1 MKRLATN
8 STATTKP
15 SICVK
20 RTPRTIVKIAAQLT
34 GGRQK
39 FVTLY
44 RLLIVAIG
52 AAVFVFSAYHLPTAR
67 IDLRFLVLSA
77 LTVFVSARIS
87 VKIPRVNANVTV
99 SDTFIFVALLVYGGN
114 AAIVLAA
121 AEGLFSGLRISKKPL
136 TILFNSGVMT
146 CATFATV
153 TALHFVFGSTVDLR
167 FYSPS
172 QLVLGVGTMA
182 LVQYFSN
189 TGIITAGSALKYGEG
204 IWYTWRK
211 HYLWTS
217 ITYIAGATA
226 AGVIATTIETAGF
239 TVMLVATPIISL
251 VYFTYH
257 KYLDEIKSTAEQAEH
272 AERERAEAERARA
285 EAERER
291 AEQAERHVE
300 ELSRHIA
307 EQERIGAQLQ
317 ESKDH
322 FRHAAFHD
330 ALTHLPNRALLAEN
344 LKFVMERGKQSE
356 DYQFAVLFLDLDRF
370 KNVNDSLGH
379 TIGDQLLIAMA
390 RRLESCI
397 REVDM
402 VARLGGDEF
411 AILLDGIPNSAEAT
425 NMAKRIQEKLDSPF
439 NLSGHEVFTTTS
451 IGIALSSTGYDYPEN
466 MLRDADTAMY
476 RAKAQGKACY
486 EVFDKG
492 MHATAVYLLQMENDL
507 RRALEREELRV
518 YYQPVVS
525 LENGQLAGFE
535 ALIRWQHPER
545 GLINPVDFIPLAEDT
560 GMIAPIGLWILKRAC
575 QQLSQWQWK
584 SPAHRSL
591 FMSVNLSGKQVAEPD
606 LVGQVQE
613 ILEETHV
620 DARHLK
626 LEITESVVM
635 ENAEL
640 AAQLFKRLKALGVQL
655 SIDDFGTGYSSLGY
669 LHRFPLDTL
678 KIDQSFVGR
687 IGEAAENIEIVRT
700 IVSLADNMGMDV
712 VAEGVETL
720 GQLAQL
726 RKLNCQYGQGYL
738 FARPANAASI
748 DTWISHKPQWQADLY
763 PSTGEY
769 FVPAHTTVVQL
780 RSA

>member
-1 MKRLATN
+1 METTLRLTDRQ
-8 STATTKP
+8 THIT
-15 SICVK
+15 
-20 RTPRTIVKIAAQLT
+20 RYRWLIAALGAMVLVVSALWLPLT
-34 GGRQK
+34 
-39 FVTLY
+39 
-44 RLLIVAIG
+44 
-52 AAVFVFSAYHLPTAR
+52 S
-67 IDLRFLVLSA
+67 IDVRFLLLSA
-77 LTVFVSARIS
+77 LTILVSSRASIR
-87 VKIPRVNANVTV
+87 IPRVNAYVTV
-99 SDTFIFVALLVYGGN
+99 SDTFIFLVLLLYGGL
-114 AAIVLAA
+114 AGILLAA
-121 AEGLFSGLRISKKPL
+121 AEGLFSGLRISKTPL
-136 TILFNSGVMT
+136 VVAFNSAMMA
-146 CATFATV
+146 CSTFLTV
-153 TALHFVFGSTVDLR
+153 VVVQFFFGPFPELRTHDWRFLTAAL
-167 FYSPS
+167 
-172 QLVLGVGTMA
+172 GTMA
-182 LVQYFSN
+182 LVQYFAN
-189 TGIITAGSALKYGEG
+189 TGFSAIGLAFKEG
-204 IWYTWRK
+204 QSIWRTWNR
-211 HYLWTS
+211 HYLWLS
-217 ITYIAGATA
+217 ITYIAGAA
-226 AGVIATTIETAGF
+226 VAGGIANVVRQAGISILF
-239 TVMLVATPIISL
+239 VVAPIIL
-251 VYFTYH
+251 IIYFTYQ
-257 KYLDEIKSTAEQAEH
+257 KYLSEIRATSAQAEQ
-272 AERERAEAERARA
+272 AERERAEAEKARA

-300 ELSRHIA
+300 ELNRHIA

-330 ALTHLPNRALLAEN
+330 ALTNLPNRALLAEN
-344 LKFVMERGKQSE
+344 LKFVMERAKQSE

-425 NMAKRIQEKLDSPF
+425 NMAKRIQDKLDSPF

-492 MHATAVYLLQMENDL
+492 MHARAVYLLQMENDL
-507 RRALEREELRV
+507 RRALDREELRV
-518 YYQPVVS
+518 YYQPIVS
-525 LENGQLAGFE
+525 LNNGQLAGFE

-545 GLINPVDFIPLAEDT
+545 GFISPVDFISLAEDT

-575 QQLSQWQWK
+575 QQLAQWQWA
-584 SPAHRSL
+584 SPAHRQL

-606 LVGQVQE
+606 LVSQIQQ
-613 ILEETHV
+613 ILEATHL
-620 DARHLK
+620 DARYLK

-640 AAQLFKRLKALGVQL
+640 AAQFFKRLKALGVQL

-678 KIDQSFVGR
+678 KIDRSFVGR

-700 IVSLADNMGMDV
+700 IVSLADNMGMEV
-712 VAEGVETL
+712 VAEGIETL

-726 RKLNCQYGQGYL
+726 RKLNCQFGQGYL
-738 FARPANAASI
+738 FARPADAASI
-748 DTWISHKPQWQADLY
+748 DAWISQKPQWQAELY
-763 PSTGEY
+763 SATAEY